1 MAFIQTDTYTIR
13 GYETDA
19 NGQLSIAT
27 LMNWM
32 QESANR
38 NALQYGIGMADL
50 RQHGIGWMLMR
61 FRLTVHQY
69 PRYGDLV
76 QVSTFPTKVE
86 KYFIYRDFKVLA
98 QDGQLLAEA
107 ASTWVTFN
115 IERRAM
121 IALPDFIRR
130 LEPPTIENPLPALPL
145 KPGFSWPE
153 TAPTTTE
160 RTIGWHDLDTNQ
172 HTNNVSY
179 VQAVIES
186 MPEAMLR
193 GSHLR
198 ELDLFFKA
206 ECHMHDRLLVHT
218 WLNDESALH
227 RLTNAN
233 DGQEVMLARTVWV
246 SGRNA
251 APPPPDTT

>member
-1 MAFIQTDTYTIR
+1 MAFIQTDNYIIR

-19 NGQLSIAT
+19 TGQLSIAT

-38 NALQYGIGMADL
+38 NALDYGIGMADL
-50 RQHGIGWMLMR
+50 RKHGIGWMLMR
-61 FRLTVHQY
+61 FRLTIHQY
-69 PRYGDLV
+69 PRYGDTV

-86 KYFIYRDFKVLA
+86 KYFIYRDFKVVGA
-98 QDGQLLAEA
+98 EGQLLAEA

-121 IALPDFIRR
+121 IVLPDFIRA
-130 LEPPTIENPLPALPL
+130 LDPPEIENPLPALPL

-153 TAPTTTE
+153 TTPTITE
-160 RTIGWHDLDTNQ
+160 RIIGWHDLDTNQ

-186 MPEAMLR
+186 MPEATLR
-193 GSHLR
+193 GNHLR
-198 ELDLFFKA
+198 ELDLFFRA
-206 ECHMHDRLLVHT
+206 ECHLHDRLLVQT
-218 WLNDESALH
+218 WINDESALH
-227 RLTNAN
+227 RLTNAD
-233 DGQEVMLARTVWV
+233 DGQEVMLARSSW
-246 SGRNA
+246 A
-251 APPPPDTT
+251 